1 MTPRK
6 KPVRRLLPPPPRAP
20 RPDWEVVAELSGGPV
35 GLLLWMRLRDVS
47 VWSGVSP
54 AERIG
59 LFGPVC
65 PEHEDWERQ
74 AAGIEAIAQ
83 SVRVLS
89 ALARYP
95 DIVKEAEI
103 GRACATISGWAMAT
117 DKRETALQFAEAAA
131 IADPY
136 NAMLCAEA
144 GAACVWAAASTPRD
158 ADPPARPPQQTR
170 TGGPK
175 SGLIGGSRSG
185 AGGSNGSGTSAV
197 ESEPGC
203 MPMSW
208 VTTPARSVHT
218 KGRIPPQFGV
228 GSLIWPVRPIT
239 T

>member
-6 KPVRRLLPPPPRAP
+6 KTVRRLLPPPPRAP
-20 RPDWEVVAELSGGPV
+20 RPDWEIVAELSGGPV

-65 PEHEDWERQ
+65 SEHEDWERQ
-74 AAGIEAIAQ
+74 AADIDAIAQ
-83 SVRVLS
+83 SVRILS

-136 NAMLCAEA
+136 K
-144 GAACVWAAASTPRD
+144 RD
-158 ADPPARPPQQTR
+158 AMRRGRCSVRLGGSFDPARCR
-170 TGGPK
+170 
-175 SGLIGGSRSG
+175 SASSRR
-185 AGGSNGSGTSAV
+185 
-197 ESEPGC
+197 
-203 MPMSW
+203 
-208 VTTPARSVHT
+208 RSRR
-218 KGRIPPQFGV
+218 G
-228 GSLIWPVRPIT
+228 
-239 T
+239 